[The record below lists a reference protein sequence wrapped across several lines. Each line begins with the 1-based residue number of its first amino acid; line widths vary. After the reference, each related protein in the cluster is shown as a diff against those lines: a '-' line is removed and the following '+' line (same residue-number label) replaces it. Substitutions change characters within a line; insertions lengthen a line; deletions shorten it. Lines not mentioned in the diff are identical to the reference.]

1 MTSGTRDS
9 AGKYAI
15 QIASESRLYALPDEC
30 ICARSPGP
38 ARFAAP
44 IALACK
50 NPVLRPDVGTTFHPL
65 HQSFRE
71 SRMHWNR
78 FLRCFGLARAYY
90 SVHDGARDAH
100 RALAKINATPFQ
112 AEYLALPQPG

>member
-1 MTSGTRDS
+1 MP
-9 AGKYAI
+9 
-15 QIASESRLYALPDEC
+15 SESLLNPDSLRYRTNVFAQDC
-30 ICARSPGP
+30 VAPV
-38 ARFAAP
+38 RFAAP

-100 RALAKINATPFQ
+100 RALAKINVSPFQ